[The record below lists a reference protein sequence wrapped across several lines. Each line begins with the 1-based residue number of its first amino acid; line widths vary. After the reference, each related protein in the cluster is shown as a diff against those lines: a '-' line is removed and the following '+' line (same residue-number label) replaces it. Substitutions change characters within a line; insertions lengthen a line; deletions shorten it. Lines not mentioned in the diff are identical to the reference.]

1 MESIELGPQWFLP
14 LFAVAWCV
22 ILALLSFIG
31 GWHALAK
38 LYPAQ
43 SQTPGESFRFTSM
56 ALGAGRAPVTYSNV
70 LFIDLSPEGIGIS
83 ILLPFRIFHPRL
95 LIPWMAV
102 DECRPEKFW
111 LMTNTAV
118 YLSEPKTRLLFARR
132 VGERV
137 DEYWKRY
144 RLLHGVD

>member
-14 LFAVAWCV
+14 LFALAWGV
-22 ILALLSFIG
+22 IMALLSFKG

-43 SQTPGESFRFTSM
+43 SQTPGESFWFTSM
-56 ALGAGRAPVTYSNV
+56 ALGVGRAPVTYSNV

-102 DECRPEKFW
+102 DDCKSEKFW
-111 LMTNTAV
+111 LGTYTAV
-118 YLSEPKTRLLFARR
+118 YLSKPKTRLLFGRR
-132 VGERV
+132 LGKRV
-137 DEYWKRY
+137 NEYWKRY
-144 RLLHGVD
+144 PLLHGLN

>member
-1 MESIELGPQWFLP
+1 MSWEWFLP
-14 LFAVAWCV
+14 LFVVVWCG
-22 ILALLSFIG
+22 IIALLSFKG

-43 SQTPGESFRFTSM
+43 SQTSGESFWFTSM
-56 ALGAGRAPVTYSNV
+56 ALGVGRAPVTYSNV

-95 LIPWMAV
+95 LISWMAV
-102 DECRPEKFW
+102 DDCKSEKFW
-111 LMTNTAV
+111 FMTNTAV
-118 YLSEPKTRLLFARR
+118 YLSEPKTRLLFGRR

-144 RLLHGVD
+144 RLLHGLD

>member
-14 LFAVAWCV
+14 LFAVAWGV
-22 ILALLSFIG
+22 IMALLSFKG

-43 SQTPGESFRFTSM
+43 SRTSGESFWFTSM
-56 ALGAGRAPVTYSNV
+56 ALGVGRAPVTYSNV

-95 LIPWMAV
+95 LISWMAV
-102 DECRPEKFW
+102 DDCKSEKFW
-111 LMTNTAV
+111 FMTNTAV
-118 YLSEPKTRLLFARR
+118 YLSEPKTRLLFGRR

-144 RLLHGVD
+144 RLLHGLD

>member
-1 MESIELGPQWFLP
+1 MVSSTICCRLVCDFGSL
-14 LFAVAWCV
+14 VV
-22 ILALLSFIG
+22 HRRLARPG
-31 GWHALAK
+31 
-38 LYPAQ
+38 
-43 SQTPGESFRFTSM
+43 QTPGDSFRFTSM

>member
-1 MESIELGPQWFLP
+1 MSWEWFLP
-14 LFAVAWCV
+14 LFVVVWCG
-22 ILALLSFIG
+22 IIALLSFKG

-43 SQTPGESFRFTSM
+43 SQTPGESFWFTSM
-56 ALGAGRAPVTYSNV
+56 ALGVGRAPVTYSNV

-102 DECRPEKFW
+102 
-111 LMTNTAV
+111 
-118 YLSEPKTRLLFARR
+118 
-132 VGERV
+132 
-137 DEYWKRY
+137 
-144 RLLHGVD
+144 